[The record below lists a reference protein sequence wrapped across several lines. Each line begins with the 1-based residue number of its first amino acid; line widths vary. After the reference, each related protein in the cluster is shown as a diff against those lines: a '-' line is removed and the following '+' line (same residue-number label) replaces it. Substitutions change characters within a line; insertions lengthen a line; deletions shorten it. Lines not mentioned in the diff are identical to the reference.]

1 MKRMV
6 MSLTCGGEHPSKR
19 RGIWTNTDGPSLL
32 VTCVAMTLTD
42 VPRVQFEGEHE
53 PEELDIYCEDGF
65 FYYDGV
71 YYGDWVFELHDGK
84 HDTPIQADKTKMLG
98 GDK

>member
-32 VTCVAMTLTD
+32 VTCVAMTLHD
-42 VPRVQFEGEHE
+42 VPVRVQFAGECE

-84 HDTPIQADKTKMLG
+84 HDTPIKANKAKMRG
-98 GDK
+98 GE